1 MRRCLVAVCVL
12 LAGAAPGLAQ
22 GLLVP
27 KETSVP
33 PLALL
38 RHDVRVEIDDQV
50 ARTRVEQV
58 FRNHTDRQLEATYVF
73 PVPKGASVRKFSMWV
88 GGKEVPGELVEAA
101 KARSVYESIVR
112 RTQDPGLLEYMG
124 QDLLR
129 LRVFPVLPRSE
140 QKVAVS
146 FSAVA
151 PAESGLVQY
160 RYPLKTDGKAV
171 ATLEKFSLT
180 VKIKSQH
187 ALTNIYSPTHAITV
201 TRPGDHEANVV
212 FEKNQG
218 LLDRDFLLYYS
229 DGGKDVGLTALT
241 HRPVGGDGYF
251 LMLISPRPELSKAR
265 QVPRDMVFV
274 LDTSGSMRGKR
285 MEQARAALQYCL
297 GQLRPQDRFGLMNF
311 ATTVNKYNEQLLP
324 ANTTELARARKWVGG
339 LEATG
344 GTAINDALA
353 AALEMRGSD
362 AGRIFTVVF
371 FTDGRPTIGETDP
384 EKILKAVQAKN
395 TAATRIFTFG
405 VGDDVNATFLDALAD
420 QTRAVSNYVR
430 ESEHIEAKVSDLY
443 AKISNPV
450 LTNLK
455 LQVTGGIKLSE
466 VYPPQLPDLFHGT
479 QLVVLGR
486 YSGQGHAAVRL
497 SGSVGKEAQEFVYE
511 TVFPKKTAD
520 GRAFVEDLW
529 ARRKVGYML
538 DEIRRNGQK
547 KELVDEVVRLAKR
560 YGITTPYTSY
570 LVVPDAPVPVA
581 RAAQGRPDV
590 AFRLGGGPG
599 GTPAGGS
606 ATPGRGAG
614 GGTGNG
620 SGFPGAGIGGFGGGF
635 GGVPPALD
643 APLPAPGRPTT
654 FGQIPRGP
662 AGKAKAPTSVKDF
675 ATRVQNKPG
684 EASKFRGEYAQ
695 YYFDEAAKREG
706 GDKGRAKLADGLALD
721 QARRQWMLNRDAKK
735 ALSSGDKEGVQAG
748 RLGVDLSLQ
757 SNALRN
763 QCQLSNSAVRCVQ
776 NRNCLNVAGVWIDEG
791 FDPKMKTVEIKAM
804 SKAYFRLLRRHP
816 EVREVFRLGNHLVW
830 VTPNGTALVVDSRA
844 GREEMSDRDIDA
856 LFATAKK

>member
-1 MRRCLVAVCVL
+1 MRRFLPALCVL
-12 LAGAAPGLAQ
+12 LAGAGPGLAQ

-27 KETSVP
+27 VEKAVP

-38 RHDVRVEIDDQV
+38 RHEVRVKIDGQV

-58 FRNHTDRQLEATYVF
+58 FRNHTDRQLEATYIF

-88 GGKEVPGELVEAA
+88 GGKEVRGELVEAA
-101 KARSVYESIVR
+101 KARSIYEGIVR
-112 RTQDPGLLEYMG
+112 RTQDPGLLEYLG

-129 LRVFPVLPRSE
+129 LRVFPIPPRGD

-151 PAESGLVQY
+151 PAENGLVQY

-180 VKIKSQH
+180 VHLQSQH
-187 ALTNIYSPTHAITV
+187 PLTNIYSPTHAITV
-201 TRPGDHEANVV
+201 TRPGDREASVV
-212 FEKNQG
+212 FAKNQG
-218 LLDRDFLLYYS
+218 LLDRDFLLYYAA
-229 DGGKDVGLTALT
+229 GGKDVGLTALT
-241 HRPVGGDGYF
+241 HRPEAGRDGYF

-285 MEQARAALQYCL
+285 MEQARAALQFCL
-297 GQLRPQDRFGLMNF
+297 ENLRPGDRFGLMNF

-324 ANTTELARARKWVGG
+324 ANTTELARARKWVEG

-353 AALEMRGSD
+353 AALEMRSAD
-362 AGRIFTVVF
+362 AARVFTVVF

-384 EKILKAVQAKN
+384 EKILKSVQAKN

-420 QTRAVSNYVR
+420 QTRAVSSYVR
-430 ESEHIEAKVSDLY
+430 ESEDITAKVGGLY

-466 VYPPQLPDLFHGT
+466 VYPPRLPDLFHGT

-486 YSGQGHAAVRL
+486 YSGQGHTAVRL

-511 TVFPKKTAD
+511 TVFPKKTSE

-538 DEIRRNGQK
+538 DEIRRNGEK
-547 KELVDEVVRLAKR
+547 KELVDEVVALAKR

-570 LVVPDAPVPVA
+570 LVVPDEAVPVA
-581 RAAQGRPDV
+581 RAPRSGRPNV
-590 AFRLGGGPG
+590 AFGVPGGGPG
-599 GTPAGGS
+599 
-606 ATPGRGAG
+606 
-614 GGTGNG
+614 
-620 SGFPGAGIGGFGGGF
+620 F
-635 GGVPPALD
+635 VPPAL
-643 APLPAPGRPTT
+643 A
-654 FGQIPRGP
+654 RG
-662 AGKAKAPTSVKDF
+662 GSGGGHSAKRARKVADF
-675 ATRVQNKPG
+675 AKGLKGGAAEGRDRFEDDRLRERPASGSSAKPDADEEKETAALRQAG
-684 EASKFRGEYAQ
+684 E
-695 YYFDEAAKREG
+695 KRKSLE
-706 GDKGRAKLADGLALD
+706 
-721 QARRQWMLNRDAKK
+721 QARSYLRRRQL
-735 ALSSGDKEGVQAG
+735 EEVQAG
-748 RLGVDLSLQ
+748 RLGVDLSLE
-757 SNALRN
+757 SNDLRN
-763 QCQLSNSAVRCVQ
+763 QTRLTRSAVRRVL
-776 NRNCLNVAGVWIDEG
+776 NRNCLEVGGVWIDEG
-791 FDPKMKTVEIKAM
+791 FDPKMKTVVVKAM
-804 SKAYFRLLRRHP
+804 SKAYFRLLARHP

-830 VTPNGTALVVDSRA
+830 VTPSGAALVVDTTD
-844 GREEMSDRDIDA
+844 GREQMSDADIDR
-856 LFATAKK
+856 LFRTK